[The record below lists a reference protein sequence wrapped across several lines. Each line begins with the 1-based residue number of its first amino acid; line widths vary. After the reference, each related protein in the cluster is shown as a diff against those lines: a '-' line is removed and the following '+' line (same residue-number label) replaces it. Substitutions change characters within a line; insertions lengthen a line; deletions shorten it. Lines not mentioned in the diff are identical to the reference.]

1 MNHIQSNFVSIKR
14 RIKIRCV
21 SCNANLSDFEST
33 RKGALSGTYLDLCN
47 GCIKGLGIA
56 TLDRPDLEGSFT
68 SIYEDP
74 DYDDFGVIH
83 TDSHNGW
90 LTKDES

>member
-1 MNHIQSNFVSIKR
+1 MSIKR

-21 SCNANLSDFEST
+21 SCNSALSDFEST

-90 LTKDES
+90 LYEDES

>member
-1 MNHIQSNFVSIKR
+1 
-14 RIKIRCV
+14 
-21 SCNANLSDFEST
+21 
-33 RKGALSGTYLDLCN
+33 LSGTYLDLCN

-74 DYDDFGVIH
+74 DYDDYESLIPTGEGI
-83 TDSHNGW
+83 GW
-90 LTKDES
+90 LTEDES

>member
-1 MNHIQSNFVSIKR
+1 M
-14 RIKIRCV
+14 RCC
-21 SCNANLSDFEST
+21 SCNVALTDFEST
-33 RKGALSGTYLDLCN
+33 RKGALSGQYLDLCN

-74 DYDDFGVIH
+74 DFEDLGVLQPIN
-83 TDSHNGW
+83 HNGW
-90 LTKDES
+90 LHEDDA

>member
-1 MNHIQSNFVSIKR
+1 MSIKR

-74 DYDDFGVIH
+74 DYDDYGTISP
-83 TDSHNGW
+83 DGLHNGW
-90 LTKDES
+90 LTEDES

>member
-1 MNHIQSNFVSIKR
+1 MFTPIQVGKR

-21 SCNANLSDFEST
+21 SCNVALSDFEST

-74 DYDDFGVIH
+74 DYDDYGTIIP
-83 TDSHNGW
+83 DGLHNGW
-90 LTKDES
+90 LTEDES

>member
-1 MNHIQSNFVSIKR
+1 M
-14 RIKIRCV
+14 RCV
-21 SCNANLSDFEST
+21 SCNQALSDFEST

-56 TLDRPDLEGSFT
+56 TIDRPDLEGSFT

-74 DYDDFGVIH
+74 DYDDWGLLP
-83 TDSHNGW
+83 TGEANGW
-90 LTKDES
+90 LQEDEQ

>member
-1 MNHIQSNFVSIKR
+1 MK
-14 RIKIRCV
+14 CC
-21 SCNANLSDFEST
+21 SCDCFLSDFEST

-74 DYDDFGVIH
+74 DYDDYGTIIP
-83 TDSHNGW
+83 DGLHNGW
-90 LTKDES
+90 LTEDES

>member
-1 MNHIQSNFVSIKR
+1 M
-14 RIKIRCV
+14 RCV
-21 SCNANLSDFEST
+21 SCNANLTDFEST

-56 TLDRPDLEGSFT
+56 TLDRPELEGSFT

-74 DYDDFGVIH
+74 DYDDWGVID
-83 TDSHNGW
+83 TSQHNGW
-90 LTKDES
+90 LQEDEQ

>member
-1 MNHIQSNFVSIKR
+1 M
-14 RIKIRCV
+14 RCV
-21 SCNANLSDFEST
+21 SCNSNLTDFEST

-47 GCIKGLGIA
+47 GCIKGLNIA

-74 DYDDFGVIH
+74 DYDDYGTIIP
-83 TDSHNGW
+83 DGLHNGW
-90 LTKDES
+90 LTEDES

>member
-1 MNHIQSNFVSIKR
+1 M
-14 RIKIRCV
+14 RCV
-21 SCNANLSDFEST
+21 SCNANLTDFEST
-33 RKGALSGTYLDLCN
+33 HKGALSGTYLDLCN

-74 DYDDFGVIH
+74 DYGDWGVID
-83 TDSHNGW
+83 TSQHNGW
-90 LTKDES
+90 LTEDES

>member
-1 MNHIQSNFVSIKR
+1 M
-14 RIKIRCV
+14 RCV
-21 SCNANLSDFEST
+21 SCNVALSDFEST

-47 GCIKGLGIA
+47 SCIKGLNIA

-74 DYDDFGVIH
+74 DYDDYGTIIPS
-83 TDSHNGW
+83 DQHNGW
-90 LTKDES
+90 LYEDES

>member
-1 MNHIQSNFVSIKR
+1 M
-14 RIKIRCV
+14 RCV
-21 SCNANLSDFEST
+21 SCNSNLTDFEST

-47 GCIKGLGIA
+47 GCIKGLNIA

-74 DYDDFGVIH
+74 DYGDWGVID
-83 TDSHNGW
+83 TSQHNGW
-90 LTKDES
+90 LHEDES

>member
-1 MNHIQSNFVSIKR
+1 M
-14 RIKIRCV
+14 RCC
-21 SCNANLSDFEST
+21 SCDRNLSDFEAT
-33 RKGALSGTYLDLCN
+33 RKGAMSGEYLDLCN

-74 DYDDFGVIH
+74 DYDDYGMIN
-83 TDSHNGW
+83 TEQHNGW
-90 LTKDES
+90 LYEDEQ

>member
-1 MNHIQSNFVSIKR
+1 M
-14 RIKIRCV
+14 RCV
-21 SCNANLSDFEST
+21 SCNVALSDFEST

-56 TLDRPDLEGSFT
+56 TLDRPELEGSFT

-74 DYDDFGVIH
+74 DYGDWGVID
-83 TDSHNGW
+83 TSQHNGW
-90 LTKDES
+90 LTEEEE